1 MQPERERPENIP
13 GAVVRVR
20 LDLEHWLASGTDGE
34 VQAIVEGQRVFTPL
48 KLDKGT
54 NVGTYVAK
62 DKLVVGGL
70 AWDEAQAQLAQ
81 KAFLMHQAV
90 GQGHIVAFA
99 EEPNYRA
106 FTEATQL
113 LFANAVLL
121 GVAYCTGGP
130 AGRGNARPRG
140 VAVRGSGPVGRRGAR
155 PARVPPVALRI
166 HYSLDRHRAA
176 APLQRRR
183 HRLRLPHHAQD
194 VEAQDL
200 LDVSSL

>member
-1 MQPERERPENIP
+1 MRGGGTLVTLGEASRWAAGEKVSLLDTRPELRGGKPDVEEKDKKPTDPPQPFDYDKAVQPERERPENIP

-34 VQAIVEGQRVFTPL
+34 IQAIVEGQRVFTPL

-54 NVGTYVAK
+54 NVGTYTAK

-70 AWDEAQAQLAQ
+70 AWDEAQSQLAQ

-90 GQGHIVAFA
+90 GQGHIIAFA

-121 GVAYCTGGP
+121 GVAY
-130 AGRGNARPRG
+130 
-140 VAVRGSGPVGRRGAR
+140 
-155 PARVPPVALRI
+155 
-166 HYSLDRHRAA
+166 
-176 APLQRRR
+176 
-183 HRLRLPHHAQD
+183 
-194 VEAQDL
+194 
-200 LDVSSL
+200 